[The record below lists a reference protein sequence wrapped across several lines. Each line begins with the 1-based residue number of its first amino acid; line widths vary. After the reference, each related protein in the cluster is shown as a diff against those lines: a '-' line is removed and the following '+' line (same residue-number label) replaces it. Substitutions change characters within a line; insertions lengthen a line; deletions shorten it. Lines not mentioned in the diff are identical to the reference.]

1 MTQSGRRRGR
11 HQAGLQAHADP
22 GPQAQAPDS
31 ESPPTCA
38 PHRGTLADSESRN
51 EPGLAEPSDARTDRA
66 TAFKFTGKLIT
77 ALGAQRLPGLPAG
90 LSES

>member
-1 MTQSGRRRGR
+1 VSGRGR
-11 HQAGLQAHADP
+11 HHWRAGLQAHAGP

-38 PHRGTLADSESRN
+38 PRRGTLADSESRN
-51 EPGLAEPSDARTDRA
+51 ERGLAEPSDARTDRA
-66 TAFKFTGKLIT
+66 TAFKLIT

-90 LSES
+90 VSES